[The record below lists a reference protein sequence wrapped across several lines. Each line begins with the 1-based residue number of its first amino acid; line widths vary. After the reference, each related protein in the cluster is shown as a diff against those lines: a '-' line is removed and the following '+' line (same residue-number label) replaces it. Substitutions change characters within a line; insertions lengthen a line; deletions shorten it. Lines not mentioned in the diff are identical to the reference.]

1 MEETRSAPK
10 CAQINVNYAN
20 HFREIV
26 AGERRGLTGSLLR
39 AALRAI
45 EVPYTWGTA
54 WRNYQ
59 FDIGQ
64 RAARSVG
71 VPVISVGN
79 LSLGGTGK
87 TPMVKW
93 LATWLRGQGL
103 RVVIVSRGYGTSAGT
118 ANDEAL
124 ELQQSLPDVPHVQNR
139 DRVAAARIAVEQ
151 WDAQVILADDAF
163 QHRRLARDLDIVLI
177 DCLEPFGYGH
187 LFPRGTL
194 REPIASLRRAD
205 GVCLTRVD
213 MVHPDRRDR
222 IRSQIQNIVP
232 ELPCCEASHK
242 PSRLID
248 HHGQVRA
255 LDELAGVSVAAFC
268 GIGNPHGFRHTLLS
282 TGCDLVGWR
291 EFGDHHHFQPDDL
304 DALTDWVRA
313 SGAEEVV
320 CTHKDLVKLPV
331 ERIAEVRLSAVVVEL
346 EILRGQQALEQM
358 LRIAITGERGNPG
371 GDVEDCHLGTMT

>member
-1 MEETRSAPK
+1 M
-10 CAQINVNYAN
+10 NYAN
-20 HFREIV
+20 RYRKIV
-26 AGERRGLTGSLLR
+26 AGERRGLFGSLLR

-54 WRNYQ
+54 WRNHQ
-59 FDIGQ
+59 FDMGQ
-64 RAARSVG
+64 RATRSVG

-103 RVVIVSRGYGTSAGT
+103 RVVIVSRGYGTTAGT

-139 DRVAAARIAVEQ
+139 DRVAAARIAIEQ
-151 WDAQVILADDAF
+151 WNAQVILADDAF

-194 REPIASLRRAD
+194 REPVASLRRAD
-205 GVCLTRVD
+205 GICLTRVD
-213 MVHPDRRDR
+213 MVNSARRDG
-222 IRSQIQNIVP
+222 IRSRIQNVVP
-232 ELPCCEASHK
+232 ELPCCEATHK
-242 PSRLID
+242 PSRLMD
-248 HHGQVRA
+248 HHGNVRA
-255 LDELAGVSVAAFC
+255 LNELAGVSVAAFC

-282 TGCDLVGWR
+282 TGCNLVAWR
-291 EFGDHHHFQPDDL
+291 EFGDHHQFEPGDL
-304 DALTDWVRA
+304 DALTAWVRA
-313 SGAEEVV
+313 SGAREVV

-331 ERIAEVRLSAVVVEL
+331 ERIDEARLSALVVEL
-346 EILRGQQALEQM
+346 EILKGQQALEQM
-358 LRIAITGERGNPG
+358 LSSAVTRERGDPNREAH
-371 GDVEDCHLGTMT
+371 DFHLGTTT